1 VKTVAAIESALLEF
15 FAGIDEERF
24 DTMDERLHATVELAD
39 ELTGEWLR
47 GKERVSGYLRAQMGI
62 VTDIASRISSIS
74 SRWITEDAGLATF
87 VATMRY
93 SLDGVPREEA
103 LTGTTI
109 FTFETGEPLLLLLHL
124 GAPAVAREPG
134 GEIAELRGAA
144 AAPASALGPV
154 TMGQALRR
162 QRLKVNLSLRGL
174 AAETHLSPS
183 FLSQVERGLTAPSLG
198 SLRRISE
205 ALGLR
210 LSAVL
215 GDGPPG
221 GASADIVR
229 ARARRNVLVPGT
241 GVDIELLATE
251 RAGIEAMIVRLEPG
265 AAAGEALRT
274 EVVDQ
279 FVLVLEGTMRL
290 TWEGEEIELV
300 CGDAASIPAGV
311 RHRIAPADTVLR
323 CLVALSRQS

>member
-1 VKTVAAIESALLEF
+1 MKTVAAIESALVQF
-15 FAGIDEERF
+15 FAGIDRERF
-24 DTMDERLHATVELAD
+24 DTMDDRLHATVELAD

-74 SRWITEDAGLATF
+74 SRWITDDAGLATF

-134 GEIAELRGAA
+134 GEITELRGTT
-144 AAPASALGPV
+144 AAPTLRPV
-154 TMGQALRR
+154 SMGQALRR

-183 FLSQVERGLTAPSLG
+183 FLSQIERGLTVPSLG

-205 ALGLR
+205 VLGLR
-210 LSAVL
+210 LSAIL
-215 GDGPPG
+215 DDGPPA
-221 GASADIVR
+221 GAESHVVR
-229 ARARRNVLVPGT
+229 ARAGRHVLVPGT
-241 GVDIELLATE
+241 GVDVELLATE
-251 RAGIEAMIVRLEPG
+251 TAGIEAMIVRLEPR
-265 AAAGEALRT
+265 AAAGEAPGAG
-274 EVVDQ
+274 VFDQ
-279 FVLVLEGTMRL
+279 FVLVLDGTMRL

-300 CGDAASIPAGV
+300 CGDAVSIPAGV
-311 RHRIAPADTVLR
+311 RHRIAAADTVLR